1 MSTHFRRMA
10 SDSWVSSASAQ
21 LRHDTE
27 EQKEQGRS
35 CVQDVSD
42 DDYGDDVDEF
52 VIDDTRDA
60 WGAADPIQTERDSG
74 EAAMIELTDHRGH
87 VTPPRESYATAHS
100 TGDDDAVAASTHS
113 VQVEVGQRRPLVSA
127 IRMLLQ
133 HRDNTVS
140 KHQDDNKVM
149 MGFLLIVILLLAVI
163 LWRIPATSS
172 DGDDDDVFTAEQ
184 RDARDML
191 PWLLTEAQQ
200 HADPVLQEWDAYLC
214 PNGTRSS
221 VTLQL
226 PSDRYRLR
234 TLQRVSLDRTTA
246 ETAQP
251 WTTSQTPD
259 TQSRWFRLRDVQDNA
274 SASCMQTMDANSVST
289 NQTSNALGVSLWE
302 WWRTEM
308 PRISGATRAD
318 ALDGSVQWT
327 NRTNVWTMIAERH
340 YRWCDSWLHDAQ
352 TARSLVMLTMAH
364 LVWSEWIVPRFFPV
378 QTTEAAAAIS
388 LMWLWEDLRD
398 QWSRPE
404 AKEWVR
410 TVYTAMQ
417 PSREADAALFVPT
430 IVTPEATTGTYD
442 ADDDDD
448 DDPLLSIVNQ
458 FAATHP
464 RWPTPSAML
473 LEFFAIFQLSA
484 WQSRNHFLIAPQALL
499 YAWTN
504 QSRIVDSVDSLLALH
519 VPMIHVWIARV
530 TL

>member
-1 MSTHFRRMA
+1 VQG
-10 SDSWVSSASAQ
+10 VSN
-21 LRHDTE
+21 
-27 EQKEQGRS
+27 
-35 CVQDVSD
+35 D
-42 DDYGDDVDEF
+42 DGDDGDDVDEF

-87 VTPPRESYATAHS
+87 VTPPRESHATTHS
-100 TGDDDAVAASTHS
+100 ADDDDAAVVSTHS
-113 VQVEVGQRRPLVSA
+113 VHVEVGHRRPLVSA
-127 IRMLLQ
+127 MRMLLQ

-163 LWRIPATSS
+163 LWRIPTTSS
-172 DGDDDDVFTAEQ
+172 DGDDDTFTEEQ

-191 PWLLTEAQQ
+191 PWLLTDAQQ

-226 PSDRYRLR
+226 PIDRYRLR
-234 TLQRVSLDRTTA
+234 TLQRVSLDRTVA

-259 TQSRWFRLRDVQDNA
+259 LQSRWFRLRGVRDNA
-274 SASCMQTMDANSVST
+274 SASCMQMIDTESIFA
-289 NQTSNALGVSLWE
+289 NQTSNALGGSLWE

-327 NRTNVWTMIAERH
+327 NHTNVWTMIAERH
-340 YRWCDSWLHDAQ
+340 YRWCDSWLHDSA
-352 TARSLVMLTMAH
+352 TARSLVMLTMTH
-364 LVWSEWIVPRFFPV
+364 LVWSEWIVPNFFPV
-378 QTTEAAAAIS
+378 QTTEAAAAAAAAVS
-388 LMWLWEDLRD
+388 LMWLWEDLRA

-410 TVYTAMQ
+410 AVYTAMQ
-417 PSREADAALFVPT
+417 PSREAAAALFVP
-430 IVTPEATTGTYD
+430 IVIPEATTDTSD
-442 ADDDDD
+442 ADTDD

-458 FAATHP
+458 FATTHP
-464 RWPTPSAML
+464 RWPTSSAML
-473 LEFFAIFQLSA
+473 LEFFAIFQLSV
-484 WQSRNHFLIAPQALL
+484 WQARNHFLLAPQALL
-499 YAWTN
+499 HAWTN
-504 QSRIVDSVDSLLALH
+504 QSRIVASVDSLLALH